1 MPGWIWEK
9 QITHF
14 SQSHRCCILLSSE
27 SDRFRS
33 LGNGVANMSSIA
45 AKDAKNKTVA
55 AVKDQVSCALDGDT
69 VILHLGSGTYYGLN
83 AVGSTIWNLI
93 QEARTIAEI
102 HDRLLQQYEADAG
115 ECERDLLNLLDDLSK
130 AGLVEIRDARSEEV
144 S

>member
-1 MPGWIWEK
+1 M
-9 QITHF
+9 T
-14 SQSHRCCILLSSE
+14 
-27 SDRFRS
+27 
-33 LGNGVANMSSIA
+33 SIA
-45 AKDAKNKTVA
+45 AKNAKNKTVA
-55 AVKDQVSCALDGDT
+55 AVKNQVSCALEGDT

-115 ECERDLLNLLDDLSK
+115 ECERDLLNVLDDLSK
-130 AGLVEIRDARSEEV
+130 AGLVEIRDGPSEEV

>member
-1 MPGWIWEK
+1 M
-9 QITHF
+9 
-14 SQSHRCCILLSSE
+14 
-27 SDRFRS
+27 
-33 LGNGVANMSSIA
+33 NSIA

-93 QEARTIAEI
+93 QEPRTIAEI

-115 ECERDLLNLLDDLSK
+115 ECERDLLNVLDDLSK
-130 AGLVEIRDARSEEV
+130 ASLVEIRDARTEKV

>member
-1 MPGWIWEK
+1 M
-9 QITHF
+9 
-14 SQSHRCCILLSSE
+14 
-27 SDRFRS
+27 
-33 LGNGVANMSSIA
+33 NSIV
-45 AKDAKNKTVA
+45 AKDVMNKTVA

-93 QEARTIAEI
+93 QEPLTIDDI
-102 HDRLLQQYEADAG
+102 HNRLLQQYEADAG
-115 ECERDLLNLLDDLSK
+115 DCKRDLLNLLDDLTK

>member
-1 MPGWIWEK
+1 
-9 QITHF
+9 
-14 SQSHRCCILLSSE
+14 
-27 SDRFRS
+27 
-33 LGNGVANMSSIA
+33 MSSIA
-45 AKDAKNKTVA
+45 AKDAKNKIVA

-102 HDRLLQQYEADAG
+102 YDRLLQQYESDAG
-115 ECERDLLNLLDDLSK
+115 ECERDLLNVLDDLSK
-130 AGLVEIRDARSEEV
+130 AGLVEIRDARTEEV

>member
-1 MPGWIWEK
+1 LI
-9 QITHF
+9 
-14 SQSHRCCILLSSE
+14 SL
-27 SDRFRS
+27 
-33 LGNGVANMSSIA
+33 LGNDVAKMSSLA
-45 AKDAKNKTVA
+45 AKDAKNKTVK

-83 AVGSTIWNLI
+83 TVGSTIWNLI

-115 ECERDLLNLLDDLSK
+115 ECERDLLNVLDDLSK
-130 AGLVEIRDARSEEV
+130 AGLVEIRDARSEEI

>member
-9 QITHF
+9 EITHF
-14 SQSHRCCILLSSE
+14 SQSHCVVDYFPQNQL
-27 SDRFRS
+27 DFAT
-33 LGNGVANMSSIA
+33 GNGVAKMSSIA
-45 AKDAKNKTVA
+45 AKDAKNKTVK
-55 AVKDQVSCALDGDT
+55 AVKDQVSCALDGET

-115 ECERDLLNLLDDLSK
+115 ECERDLLNVLDDLSK
-130 AGLVEIRDARSEEV
+130 ASLVEIRDARTEEV

>member
-1 MPGWIWEK
+1 
-9 QITHF
+9 
-14 SQSHRCCILLSSE
+14 
-27 SDRFRS
+27 
-33 LGNGVANMSSIA
+33 MSSIA

-55 AVKDQVSCALDGDT
+55 AVKDQVSCALGGDT

-102 HDRLLQQYEADAG
+102 HDRLLQQYEADTG

-130 AGLVEIRDARSEEV
+130 AGLVEIRDARTEEV